1 MGGNRKPPSLA
12 PANKTILIV
21 EDQEDILALENEV
34 LSGLGYHVIGAADP
48 ADALRASEGFPG
60 EIHLLLTDVVLTGMR
75 GPELARLIANQRPE
89 MKLLFVSGSAGELEP
104 DRDSLILESGLLRK
118 PFAAE
123 VLVDAVRRCLQ
134 AG

>member
-1 MGGNRKPPSLA
+1 
-12 PANKTILIV
+12 
-21 EDQEDILALENEV
+21 
-34 LSGLGYHVIGAADP
+34 
-48 ADALRASEGFPG
+48 
-60 EIHLLLTDVVLTGMR
+60 
-75 GPELARLIANQRPE
+75 